1 MLYWDVDLVF
11 NRLARLCAGKSA
23 FSLRLMFSFA
33 CQKRTRKAPAI
44 STRWIHE
51 KGAAR
56 PFQTPKEKSKWK
68 NASRFAKRIFLT
80 SPICCSAAGVTSL
93 LTVTSSRNVKSS
105 AKP

>member
-1 MLYWDVDLVF
+1 MMGERF
-11 NRLARLCAGKSA
+11 LAPVARGQSA
-23 FSLRLMFSFA
+23 FSLKLIVLFW
-33 CQKRTRKAPAI
+33 CQKRTRKPPAI

-80 SPICCSAAGVTSL
+80 SPICCSAAGVASL
-93 LTVTSSRNVKSS
+93 LTVKFC
-105 AKP
+105 